1 MPQIGNKKYSYDAA
15 GMAAYNRDKR
25 IMQGGGQPPQT
36 QMPPPQA
43 APQTQRPPDMRTPQT
58 QQGRVNPMEKA
69 MALIVEQN
77 ERLKQQLQM
86 SKIQM
91 QKMAMVMEGKT
102 PPSDNRTQEGAKNTP
117 KRRGGAV
124 KKKRGGSC
132 GSKMKRK

>member
-1 MPQIGNKKYSYDAA
+1 MYRYNK
-15 GMAAYNRDKR
+15 NRR
-25 IMQGGGQPPQT
+25 MQGGGQPPQT

-43 APQTQRPPDMRTPQT
+43 VPQTQVPPQQMTPQS
-58 QQGRVNPMEKA
+58 QQGKANPCDKALTMLLSENEK
-69 MALIVEQN
+69 
-77 ERLKQQLQM
+77 LKQAMQM
-86 SKIQM
+86 SQIQM
-91 QKMAMVMEGKT
+91 QKMAMIMEGKT